1 MRVNIGCYYY
11 SQKSSI
17 YNDKVPVLDC
27 MYVGWSTFKYAADV
41 VYIRKH

>member
-1 MRVNIGCYYY
+1 MRVKIGCYYD
-11 SQKSSI
+11 SQKPSI